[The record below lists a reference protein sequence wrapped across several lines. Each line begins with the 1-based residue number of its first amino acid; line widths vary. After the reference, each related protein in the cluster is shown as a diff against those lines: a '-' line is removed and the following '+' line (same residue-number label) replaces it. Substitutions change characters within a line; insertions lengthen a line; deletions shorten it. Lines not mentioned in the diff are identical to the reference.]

1 MHFTKKTVS
10 EKRSDLIKNL
20 KSKKLLRFPGA
31 YNPLCAK
38 LIVEIGFDGV
48 YVSGGVM
55 SNDLGLPDIGLTCF
69 GLANLFLLYPQVQ
82 FYMKILCFIYLVYL
96 GWKMI
101 GSFSMV
107 QKETGRP
114 LRFYEASLF
123 QFINPKAWSIAV
135 TVASGFFPTDENI
148 FIGVAFVTITAAAI
162 CFPTIS
168 LWALFGSGLR
178 RFVTDIKIKKIIE
191 YLLAVLLVLTGLFIL
206 LK

>member
-1 MHFTKKTVS
+1 MITFALFSALSAFYFTMFFT
-10 EKRSDLIKNL
+10 
-20 KSKKLLRFPGA
+20 PGPNNA
-31 YNPLCAK
+31 MLTASGMKFGFVRTLPPLMG
-38 LIVEIGFDGV
+38 IP
-48 YVSGGVM
+48 
-55 SNDLGLPDIGLTCF
+55 LGHILQIGLTCF

-96 GWKMI
+96 GWKII
-101 GSFSMV
+101 GSFSMI

-135 TVASGFFPTDENI
+135 TVASGFFPSEENI
-148 FIGVAFVTITAAAI
+148 FIGILFVTITAAVI

-168 LWALFGSGLR
+168 LWARFGSGLR
-178 RFVTDIKIKKIIE
+178 KFVNNTKIKKTIE
-191 YLLAVLLVLTGLFIL
+191 YLLATLLILTGLFIL